1 MVEPVLTPPHPDPFE
16 ALLDKPLTGTFD
28 HPAAQRQS
36 QVLVHIIVDVLAMPM
51 QIGIHGTQGLPS
63 GLRQPGVIALFPQW
77 KTVSLSECG
86 RLQGAPF
93 GGMLEVSS
101 NHHSSLQEPLY
112 DPYYADQGP
121 VDNHLA
127 AFGGATLRLTGPG
140 CAPD

>member
-1 MVEPVLTPPHPDPFE
+1 MMHGFQQIVAQAEGRYNFVVHGLS
-16 ALLDKPLTGTFD
+16 PLGD
-28 HPAAQRQS
+28 EMAVSPLIWR
-36 QVLVHIIVDVLAMPM
+36 
-51 QIGIHGTQGLPS
+51 
-63 GLRQPGVIALFPQW
+63 GVIALFPQW

-86 RLQGAPF
+86 RLQGAPL

-140 CAPD
+140 